1 MKFLVIMIS
10 ANTLLPYIKRPVG
23 LFLISLFFY
32 FQPCVL
38 AAPPVDD
45 IKNTIRTIVIDAGHG
60 GKDPGALGRNAKEKD
75 IALGVALKL
84 GGLIEENVNDVK
96 VMYTRKSDVFVEL
109 HERAAIANR
118 AEADLFISIHVN
130 ANSNSVPYG
139 TSSHVLGLHRTGENF
154 DVAVRENSVILLE
167 DDYETRYQGFDP
179 TSLESYIIF
188 SVMQNTYLKHSIEF
202 ASYVQDQF
210 RDRSKRKD
218 RGVVQQGLLVLAQ
231 TSMPGVLIET
241 GFISNPEEERFL
253 MSDYGQDLI
262 ASAIYRAFKR
272 YKQRI
277 EENSKFT
284 IDEKVAARQQ
294 ETRTD
299 LLTGDL
305 SDVGEQRDS
314 KFEQHSDE
322 VRFKIQIASSKSMID
337 PVPSAFN
344 GYENVSVI
352 PQGKWYK
359 YAIGDD
365 LSYHDAL
372 KKCSSVKDDFPGAF
386 VIAVKNNEV
395 VPLNEALIEIN
406 R

>member
-1 MKFLVIMIS
+1 M
-10 ANTLLPYIKRPVG
+10 
-23 LFLISLFFY
+23 FLILVFFNL
-32 FQPCVL
+32 QTQAV
-38 AAPPVDD
+38 ASPPPADE
-45 IKNTIRTIVIDAGHG
+45 IKNTIRTVVIDAGHG
-60 GKDPGALGRNAKEKD
+60 GKDPGAIGRIAKEKD

-84 GGLIEENVNDVK
+84 GALIEENVKDVR
-96 VMYTRKSDVFVEL
+96 VLYTRKSDVFVEL
-109 HERAAIANR
+109 HERAEIANH

-139 TSSHVLGLHRTGENF
+139 TSSHVLGLHRSNENF

-167 DDYETRYQGFDP
+167 EDYETRYQGFDP

-241 GFISNPEEERFL
+241 GFISNPEEEKFL
-253 MSDYGQDLI
+253 MTEYGQELI

-284 IDEKVAARQQ
+284 IDEEVAEQQ
-294 ETRTD
+294 QKMRTE
-299 LLTGDL
+299 LLTGNMPDE
-305 SDVGEQRDS
+305 GEQHDN
-314 KFEQHSDE
+314 EDDQYNDE
-322 VRFKIQIASSKSMID
+322 VRFKVQISSSKSMID
-337 PVPSAFN
+337 PLPSAFK
-344 GYENVSVI
+344 GYKNVSVI
-352 PQGKWYK
+352 QHGKWYK
-359 YAIGDD
+359 YAIGNN

-372 KKCSSVKDDFPGAF
+372 KKCSSVKEDFPGAF

>member
-1 MKFLVIMIS
+1 MIA
-10 ANTLLPYIKRPVG
+10 ANLLPLYLKRPG
-23 LFLISLFFY
+23 GMFLILVFFNL
-32 FQPCVL
+32 QTQAV
-38 AAPPVDD
+38 ASPPPADE
-45 IKNTIRTIVIDAGHG
+45 IKNTIRTVVIDAGHG
-60 GKDPGALGRNAKEKD
+60 GKDPGAIGRIAKEKD

-84 GGLIEENVNDVK
+84 GALIEENVKDVR
-96 VMYTRKSDVFVEL
+96 VLYTRKSDVFVEL
-109 HERAAIANR
+109 HERAEIANH

-139 TSSHVLGLHRTGENF
+139 TSSHVLGLHRSNENF

-167 DDYETRYQGFDP
+167 EDYETRYQGFDP

-241 GFISNPEEERFL
+241 GFISNPEEEKFL
-253 MSDYGQDLI
+253 MTEYGQELI

-284 IDEKVAARQQ
+284 IDEEVAEQQ
-294 ETRTD
+294 QKMRTE
-299 LLTGDL
+299 LLTGNMPDE
-305 SDVGEQRDS
+305 GEQHDN
-314 KFEQHSDE
+314 EDDQYNDE
-322 VRFKIQIASSKSMID
+322 VRFKVQISSSKSMID
-337 PVPSAFN
+337 PLPSAFK
-344 GYENVSVI
+344 GYKNVSVI
-352 PQGKWYK
+352 QHGKWYK
-359 YAIGDD
+359 YAIGNN

-372 KKCSSVKDDFPGAF
+372 KKCSSVKEDFPGAF